1 MAVFWPIMA
10 SFLVFDQA
18 SDWLC
23 LSPWHLFWGKVC
35 SSHQVW
41 GIMTKNEMEL
51 PYSEMIMKS
60 QLQPISCTSA
70 PLSQSAATWRTDKNH
85 FQSSWHLQIW
95 PQQCT
100 YRVTFICQ
108 ILDFHVHQNLIE
120 EASREGCLPPPHTG
134 FHLWK
139 KESNREMKITWNSF
153 S

>member
-1 MAVFWPIMA
+1 MA

-41 GIMTKNEMEL
+41 WILDKKRDGAILLRNDYEITIAAN
-51 PYSEMIMKS
+51 
-60 QLQPISCTSA
+60 SCTSA
-70 PLSQSAATWRTDKNH
+70 PLAQSAATWRTDKNH

-95 PQQCT
+95 PQQCR